1 MNDASN
7 TLPALALSASLVLF
21 GLPTLAADNGCSTGG
36 SALADAYVVADP
48 IYATFFGDET
58 GAFVARNR
66 QHFLAQGD
74 SVRCARALANA
85 FAQKAAQVYD
95 PELQAIRNQKR
106 RELEGQGIPI
116 GSGLPDASG
125 GYVLISYELA
135 RLVEGLPPA
144 AAGDFERLGQAQNE
158 FEAEKW
164 SRARGLAKM
173 MQLPPFWPT
182 LRAFRPGVEQAREL
196 DREMI
201 RDAAAALAGQQ

>member
-1 MNDASN
+1 
-7 TLPALALSASLVLF
+7 LALSASLVLF
-21 GLPTLAADNGCSTGG
+21 GLPALAADNGCSTGG

-106 RELEGQGIPI
+106 RELEGQADRVRSTRCLGRICLDQLRTCPPRRR
-116 GSGLPDASG
+116 SSAS
-125 GYVLISYELA
+125 SRR
-135 RLVEGLPPA
+135 RL
-144 AAGDFERLGQAQNE
+144 
-158 FEAEKW
+158 
-164 SRARGLAKM
+164 
-173 MQLPPFWPT
+173 
-182 LRAFRPGVEQAREL
+182 
-196 DREMI
+196 
-201 RDAAAALAGQQ
+201 